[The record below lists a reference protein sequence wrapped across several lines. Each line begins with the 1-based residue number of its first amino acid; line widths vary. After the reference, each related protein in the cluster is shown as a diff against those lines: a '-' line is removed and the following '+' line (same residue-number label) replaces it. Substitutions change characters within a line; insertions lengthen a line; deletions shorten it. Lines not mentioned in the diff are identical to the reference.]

1 MFFSVKIVKF
11 VKVVGV
17 DHYIKIN
24 PAKDGK
30 ILLEVLLKEIT
41 VAYFRFYY
49 FSQALHNSRVFFP
62 TPKLQ
67 HLRVLWHAFRP
78 AAGFTFFQDKQKPIL
93 LEA

>member
-49 FSQALHNSRVFFP
+49 FSQALHNSRVFS
-62 TPKLQ
+62 LHQ
-67 HLRVLWHAFRP
+67 SCN
-78 AAGFTFFQDKQKPIL
+78 I
-93 LEA
+93 